1 MNNCPLF
8 LFLKNGL
15 NYNQNSFKMMNVFEL
30 IAWSN
35 AIVKN
40 DGDFG
45 SSHVRCQE
53 LLKVADSGT
62 RIAIEWIAHCGRNK
76 F

>member
-1 MNNCPLF
+1 
-8 LFLKNGL
+8 
-15 NYNQNSFKMMNVFEL
+15 MMEYLDL

-53 LLKVADSGT
+53 LLKVADSST
-62 RIAIEWIAHCGRNK
+62 RVAIEWIAHCGENK